1 MKLIVDTNIIF
12 SCLLNTNNDLSKII
26 FFVEN
31 GIHFYSCNYML
42 DEISNHWDK
51 LKKYSKLNDNSLQNS
66 YLKILSRINFIN
78 EDLIPIK
85 IWKESE
91 AHVSSVDVYDIDFVA
106 LTRYLK
112 GKLWTSDKKLYNY
125 FRQNNF
131 IEVISTNEIKTIFN
145 FKR

>member
-31 GIHFYSCNYML
+31 GIQFYSCNYML

-91 AHVSSVDVYDIDFVA
+91 VHVSSVDVYDIDFVA
-106 LTRYLK
+106 LTRYMN

-145 FKR
+145 FKK